1 MAARLP
7 DEVRVAR
14 LRESVRKASARRRVK
29 LSMDGKVQTLV
40 WLPGPIR
47 QQLDEMANQ
56 NQQSLSE
63 VTTTLLS
70 AALSPSNPSPAVD
83 SLPLFD
89 TTLASDSASEA
100 QRGPADDRL
109 ARIRALKREQPALS
123 NDAIAAQVGCS
134 EPTVRRAL
142 KKQEATG

>member
-7 DEVRVAR
+7 DEIRLSR

-40 WLPGPIR
+40 WLPGNIR
-47 QQLDEMANQ
+47 QQLDEMTNHNQ
-56 NQQSLSE
+56 RSLSE
-63 VTTTLLS
+63 VTTALLS
-70 AALSPSNPSPAVD
+70 AALSPSLPAPALPPVD

-89 TTLASDSASEA
+89 TPVDRDS
-100 QRGPADDRL
+100 Q
-109 ARIRALKREQPALS
+109 IRALKHQGLS
-123 NDAIAAQVGCS
+123 NYAIAAQVGCS